1 MADRNWPS
9 FVTKDLGDSEAD
21 ADEMERRWFAYRD
34 AMKALIAAG
43 GIHQDADGWWV
54 DDATGELIGPD
65 PEIER
70 PLTLMENVRL
80 SPCSEVHPELAD
92 KLRRARGKQKAP
104 TKVSTTL
111 RLDRDVLERFKAS
124 GPGWQS
130 RMNDA
135 LRAAAGIQG
144 VVNK

>member
-1 MADRNWPS
+1 
-9 FVTKDLGDSEAD
+9 
-21 ADEMERRWFAYRD
+21 
-34 AMKALIAAG
+34 MKALIAAG

-70 PLTLMENVRL
+70 PLTLTENVSL
-80 SPCSEVHPELAD
+80 SPFGEAHPELAS